1 MEALFSSIVA
11 DLETVRSACEQA
23 GLPAESG
30 PGSTAWTLLGGA
42 EEADRF
48 RREALMLGALM
59 RLRVARL
66 VFQRSGPR
74 HLVVFGGNNVGK
86 STVVNILAAASVA
99 GTSPEG
105 GHTRHAEAFSMSEG
119 PLFAWNPYAFAHFR
133 QVPPAA
139 LENADFDCYAVAPI
153 ASDVLPPDVVL
164 WDSPDCDAVGSIRY
178 LAAVV
183 EAVAAADVVVY
194 VTSVEKYAVADLVE
208 WVFDLSDAGIP
219 ILECVNKTSRKDRS
233 LLVQRQ
239 AEDVFPAVARRTG
252 LRQPDIPVVALRYMT
267 EGEEPDLWGE
277 DHPEATDL
285 RDAAL
290 SRLAERHEVEEARAA
305 LRSVRRR
312 LDHVLEPARREH
324 AVRATWRAAVRDAV
338 AGFVRTYEAEYLS
351 GESVIEPFK
360 QLNATLL
367 EMLNPDIPIM
377 AGAIRGL
384 RAVQRIPTRLLQA
397 AARGF
402 ASLFNEADHADS
414 KLAPELKA
422 YAMAHRSLL
431 ASLFETIAAE
441 RRAYHHHPFWDR
453 LSDEWD
459 RRTVRLADDFSQATV
474 LHMERT
480 DAEIKAAAAD
490 VLRALQQRPNVLTL
504 LKMARVSLDVSG
516 LLVGFAIPGHGSVAH
531 DLLQDVVI
539 APAMLGATGFAASSA
554 VEGYV
559 AQRRA
564 EIIDKLRADA
574 REMADTLY
582 VQPLEQL
589 GDAIMASIGAL
600 GIDQALL
607 DRLPADLRRLADG
620 VGA

>member
-1 MEALFSSIVA
+1 MEALFSRIVA
-11 DLETVRSACEQA
+11 DLETVRSAYERA
-23 GLPAESG
+23 GLLAESG
-30 PGSTAWTLLGGA
+30 PGSTAWMLLGGG

-48 RREALMLGALM
+48 RREALLLSALV

-66 VFQRSGPR
+66 VFRRSGPR
-74 HLVVFGGNNVGK
+74 HLVAFGGNNVGK
-86 STVVNILAAASVA
+86 STIVNIIAAASVA

-105 GHTRHAEAFSMSEG
+105 GHTRHAEAFTAWDG
-119 PLFAWNPYAFAHFR
+119 PLFAWNPYAFTHFR
-133 QVPPAA
+133 QVPPADLSA
-139 LENADFDCYAVAPI
+139 EDFDSYAVAAI
-153 ASDVLPPDVVL
+153 HSEALPPDVVL

-178 LAAVV
+178 LPAVV

-208 WVFDLSDAGIP
+208 WVFDLADAGIP

-233 LLVQRQ
+233 LLIQRQ
-239 AEDVFPAVARRTG
+239 AEDVFPAVARRSG

-285 RDAAL
+285 RNAAL
-290 SRLAERHEVEEARAA
+290 ARLAELDEAAEARAA

-312 LDHVLEPARREH
+312 LDHVLEPARREP

-338 AGFVRTYEAEYLS
+338 AGFVQTYEAEYLS

-360 QLNATLL
+360 QLNAELL
-367 EMLNPDIPIM
+367 ELLNPDIPIM

-384 RAVQRIPTRLLQA
+384 RAFQRIPTRLLQA

-402 ASLFNEADHADS
+402 ASLFNETDHADR

-431 ASLFETIAAE
+431 ASLFEKIAAE
-441 RRAYHHHPFWDR
+441 RRAWHHHPFWDR

-459 RRTVRLADDFSQATV
+459 RRTARLADDFSQATV
-474 LHMERT
+474 VHMERT
-480 DAEIKAAAAD
+480 DTEIKAAAAD
-490 VLRALQQRPNVLTL
+490 VLGALQQRPNVLTL

-516 LLVGFAIPGHGSVAH
+516 LLVGFAIPGHGNIVH
-531 DLLQDVVI
+531 DLLQDIVI
-539 APAMLGATGFAASSA
+539 APAMLGATGYAASSA

-564 EIIDKLRADA
+564 EIVEKLLADA
-574 REMADTLY
+574 REMATTLY
-582 VQPLEQL
+582 IRPLDQV
-589 GDAIMASIGAL
+589 GDAVMASVGAL
-600 GIDQALL
+600 NIDQALL
-607 DRLPADLRRLADG
+607 DRLPADLRSLSDG